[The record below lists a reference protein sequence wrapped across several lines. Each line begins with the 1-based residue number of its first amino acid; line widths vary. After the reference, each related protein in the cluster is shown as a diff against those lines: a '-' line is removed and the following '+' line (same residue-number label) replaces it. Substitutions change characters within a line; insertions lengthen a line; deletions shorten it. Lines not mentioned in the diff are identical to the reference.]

1 MEKVALSASLS
12 SGEANFIYAV
22 SQRAERRMERR
33 VERRR
38 KRGSRVEIASFSH
51 SAGEE
56 GGREVRLH
64 GGALS
69 HLCGNATGAFQS
81 LGSGQKVD
89 LASETCARRFFAPD
103 RFFSPLSSFQVI

>member
-22 SQRAERRMERR
+22 SQRAERRMEGR

-51 SAGEE
+51 PAGEKG
-56 GGREVRLH
+56 GGREVRLQ

-89 LASETCARRFFAPD
+89 LAGLGERDVCAT
-103 RFFSPLSSFQVI
+103 LLHT